1 MKKYPFISK
10 MNYTDHTRVILIRS
24 SEANPRCGD
33 CQSFR
38 LNPTRCI
45 LKPAA
50 RGIREYNKCDFF
62 KGDSGK

>member
-1 MKKYPFISK
+1 MKKYPFQSAL
-10 MNYTDHTRVILIRS
+10 NYTDHTRVILIRS

-45 LKPAA
+45 LKP
-50 RGIREYNKCDFF
+50 RVTTLREYNKCDFF
-62 KGDSGK
+62 KRDAGK